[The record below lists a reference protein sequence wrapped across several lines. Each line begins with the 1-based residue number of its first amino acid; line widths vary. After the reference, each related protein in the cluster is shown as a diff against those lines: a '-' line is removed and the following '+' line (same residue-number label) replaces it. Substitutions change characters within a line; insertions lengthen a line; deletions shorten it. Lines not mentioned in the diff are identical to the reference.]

1 MGSKRVGQDLATEYN
16 SKERRKWNQC
26 QWSEV
31 TAYPQELSE
40 NMLCA
45 SFIFH
50 SFHYYYS
57 WDFLPCVFRPR
68 LSPRDGGAW
77 WAAVSGVAQSRDS
90 VWYHKWGLSWP
101 VRRIPSLQGKLKCQ
115 SSFSLKM
122 LWEER
127 VARRADCKWV
137 LKSGNPGFRSLLPSL
152 QDVGQT
158 GSRNKGHF
166 TGISSLS
173 DDNHTM
179 AWIYSHPNLQMGRR
193 RQVNYQEAGS
203 QDSNPGS
210 LTSKSKL
217 LTQQH
222 KWK

>member
-1 MGSKRVGQDLATEYN
+1 
-16 SKERRKWNQC
+16 
-26 QWSEV
+26 
-31 TAYPQELSE
+31 
-40 NMLCA
+40 MLCA
-45 SFIFH
+45 SFIFY
-50 SFHYYYS
+50 SFHYYHS
-57 WDFLPCVFRPR
+57 RDFLPCVFRPR

-77 WAAVSGVAQSRDS
+77 WAAISGSLRVGQNWSDLATAAAHPWSSWFFTQTHGRDS

-101 VRRIPSLQGKLKCQ
+101 VRRIPSLQDKLKCQ
-115 SSFSLKM
+115 SSFSVKM

-137 LKSGNPGFRSLLPSL
+137 LKSGDPGFRSLLPSL

-158 GSRNKGHF
+158 GSSNKGHF